1 MILLFYPS
9 SFLSSLCTGGYPQV
23 SEISCTWEPFL
34 PQQIMEALKCQ
45 SGIFWVHQLCIL
57 ILISST
63 VWVVWKMENM
73 LSTIIYFNPNFNR
86 HLRLRS
92 QSYISSIFE
101 GKKKEKKSRRVHW
114 KITLDGVLDS
124 CINRSLIHFER
135 KKIFSFLP
143 LAFCLLLL
151 D

>member
-23 SEISCTWEPFL
+23 SEISCTWEQFL

-86 HLRLRS
+86 HLILRS

-101 GKKKEKKSRRVHW
+101 GRKTKNPTVQCYLP
-114 KITLDGVLDS
+114 LDGVLDS